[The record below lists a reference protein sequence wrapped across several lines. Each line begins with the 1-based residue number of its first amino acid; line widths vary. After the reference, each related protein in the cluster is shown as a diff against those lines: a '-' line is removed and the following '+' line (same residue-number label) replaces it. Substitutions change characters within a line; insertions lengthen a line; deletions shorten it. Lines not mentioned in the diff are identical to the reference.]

1 MNLYY
6 IHLGLQYKDYIMTD
20 NELRYEFQQR
30 TNFIDDYFSKAIRK
44 HKFKTDG
51 TFNMIAIS
59 ATEFEL
65 KPTKL
70 VSSDVLEVTLV
81 FDRKRFE
88 DCKETNDCSYYL
100 ELLELGFK
108 KASEFKSIPLET
120 LINLTEKFKQGGC
133 RNEWVHKKKRFK
145 EDDIEI
151 LLTCEFSA
159 RYFQLSLTV
168 NQLSSKTEL
177 LRGVVMR
184 TEVGISIHSG
194 MYKDIIVDDKHIL
207 ITDRSDEIRIEIN
220 KQAAKNGRLKYRVLG
235 DDGII
240 DILSHEL

>member
-6 IHLGLQYKDYIMTD
+6 LHLGLQYNDYIMTD

-30 TNFIDDYFSKAIRK
+30 TNFKDDYLSKAIRK

-59 ATEFEL
+59 TTEFEI
-65 KPTKL
+65 KPTHL
-70 VSSDVLEVTLV
+70 VSSDVLEVTLA
-81 FDRKRFE
+81 FDRKRYE
-88 DCKETNDCSYYL
+88 DSKETNDCSYYL

-120 LINLTEKFKQGGC
+120 LLNITEKFKQGGC
-133 RNEWVHKKKRFK
+133 KNEWVHKKKRFK

-151 LLTCEFSA
+151 LLNCEFNA
-159 RYFQLSLTV
+159 RYFQLILTV
-168 NQLSSKTEL
+168 NQLSTKNEL

-184 TEVGISIHSG
+184 TEAGISIHSG

-207 ITDRSDEIRIEIN
+207 ITGRSDEIRIKID
-220 KQAAKNGRLKYRVLG
+220 KQAAKNGRLKYRILG
-235 DDGII
+235 DDEII
-240 DILSHEL
+240 KILSYDL